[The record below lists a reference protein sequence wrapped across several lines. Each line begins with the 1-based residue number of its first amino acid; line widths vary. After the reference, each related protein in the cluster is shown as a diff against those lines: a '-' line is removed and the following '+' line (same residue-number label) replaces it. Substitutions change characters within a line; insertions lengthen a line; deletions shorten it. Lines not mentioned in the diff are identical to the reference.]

1 MGDDGEEQAS
11 VGDLCSG
18 TAGSAASGTHELR
31 SLGMCEGSLPPPL
44 GLQPQ
49 LYLHLCWLAGVALA
63 ALFSVGLILNDF
75 EPNRKGRSLAA
86 VAWLKQ
92 SGSQGH
98 GFGICR

>member
-1 MGDDGEEQAS
+1 MGQNRPLGGTCALALQAALLAAR
-11 VGDLCSG
+11 VG
-18 TAGSAASGTHELR
+18 TEL
-31 SLGMCEGSLPPPL
+31 SLGMCEGSLLPPL

-49 LYLHLCWLAGVALA
+49 LYLHLRWLAGVALA

-92 SGSQGH
+92 SSSQGH